1 MRWFGIFLIVVCG
14 HAWGQAGQTERF
26 DIQRFR
32 IEGASLLTADEIAQ
46 LVAPFTGEKREYGDI
61 QRALETIEIAYRQRG
76 YSAVQVHAPEQEL
89 TGGIVRLEV
98 TETVIAKVVLPDTLK
113 YLDADNLRAALPA
126 LKEGTSPNTF
136 DLSTQ
141 IALNNE
147 NPAKQVEVL
156 LGFGEKENTVD
167 ASLKVTENDP
177 LKFTMSLD
185 NTGNDSTGK
194 RRIGV
199 SIQHANLWN
208 RDHVATL
215 SYQTSPEK
223 PAAVKIW
230 SASYRLPVYALGG
243 AFDFILASSTVNAG
257 TTATTAGDLSFAGS
271 GTVTGFRYT
280 HALPREGDMTHKL
293 IVGWDIKANDNTCT
307 LGTFGAAGC
316 GSAAADITTRPLT
329 ATYSR
334 MLAAGGQATELSV
347 TLTHNL
353 PGGKNGRDAD
363 FQASRP
369 SPTGGAGARDDYRS
383 IKGSLNHMR
392 LAGDWQL
399 RMAASAQWTDIALL
413 SAEQFGMAGANGVRG
428 FSEREVSRD
437 TGILATVEATTPE
450 LAGQVGLPGSFKLL
464 AFFDTATGRNHLLAG
479 ETHASGSLSA
489 AGLGLRYSLAK
500 DIAFKFDLARV
511 LKPNGSRKEGEWL
524 QHMNLMLA
532 F

>member
-1 MRWFGIFLIVVCG
+1 MKWFWISLIVICSN
-14 HAWGQAGQTERF
+14 AFGQQTERF
-26 DIQRFR
+26 DIRRFQ
-32 IEGASLLTADEIAQ
+32 IEGATLLTGDEIAQ

-61 QRALETIEIAYRQRG
+61 QRALEAIEIAYRQRG

-89 TGGIVRLEV
+89 TGGVVRLNV
-98 TETVIAKVVLPDTLK
+98 IETVIAKVGLPDDLHFF
-113 YLDADNLRAALPA
+113 DEGNLRAALPA

-156 LGFGEKENTVD
+156 LGLGERENTVD
-167 ASLKVTENDP
+167 VRLKVTENNP
-177 LKFTMSLD
+177 LKLSLSLD

-199 SIQHANLWN
+199 SVQHANIWN

-215 SYQTSPEK
+215 SYQSSPEK
-223 PAAVKIW
+223 PEAVKIW

-293 IVGWDIKANDNTCT
+293 ILGWDIKANDNTCT
-307 LGTFGAAGC
+307 LGAFGAAGC

-329 ATYSR
+329 VTYTR
-334 MLAAGGQATELSV
+334 MVAAGGQATEGSL
-347 TLTHNL
+347 TFTHNL

-392 LAGDWQL
+392 LMGDWQL
-399 RMAASAQWTDIALL
+399 RMAAGAQWTDMALL
-413 SAEQFGMAGANGVRG
+413 SAEQMGLAGANGVRG

-437 TGILATVEATTPE
+437 MGVSATVEATTPE
-450 LAGQVGLPGSFKLL
+450 LAGAVGLSGSFKLL
-464 AFFDTATGRNHLLAG
+464 VFFDTATGRNRLLAG

-489 AGLGLRYSLAK
+489 TGLGLRYTLSK
-500 DIAFKFDLARV
+500 DMAFKFDLANV

-524 QHMNLMLA
+524 QHMNLMVA